1 MTIADSSR
9 TSSSNNEQHPMMR
22 LSWQVAGRTAA
33 QPPTEIDR
41 RPTEGCRLLVQVDP
55 TEIADTGLLRAWLD
69 VAGTEHELL
78 AEQHVDIQRIRAHG
92 WTHIE
97 IQGRDLATI
106 SLSLHDG
113 VLRYLRSDLPERA
126 GLPGGSY
133 AAATY
138 EERLETPEDPGSV

>member
-78 AEQHVDIQRIRAHG
+78 AEQHSPAR
-92 WTHIE
+92 
-97 IQGRDLATI
+97 RDVVRP
-106 SLSLHDG
+106 SL
-113 VLRYLRSDLPERA
+113 
-126 GLPGGSY
+126 
-133 AAATY
+133 
-138 EERLETPEDPGSV
+138 RLKR

>member
-1 MTIADSSR
+1 
-9 TSSSNNEQHPMMR
+9 MMR
-22 LSWQVAGRTAA
+22 LSWQVAGRTAG
-33 QPPTEIDR
+33 QPATEIDR
-41 RPTEGCRLLVQVDP
+41 RPAEACRLLVQVEP
-55 TEIADTGLLRAWLD
+55 AEIADTGLLRAWLD
-69 VAGTEHELL
+69 VAGTDHEIL
-78 AEQHVDIQRIRAHG
+78 AEQHVDIQRIRSHG

-133 AAATY
+133 AAAIY
-138 EERLETPEDPGSV
+138 EEGLQEPEEPESA

>member
-9 TSSSNNEQHPMMR
+9 TTTSNNDPQPTMR
-22 LSWQVAGRTAA
+22 LSWQVAGRTSED
-33 QPPTEIDR
+33 PPTETDR
-41 RPTEGCRLLVQVDP
+41 RPTTDCRLFVQIEP
-55 TEIADTGLLRAWLD
+55 GEIADTGLLRAWLE
-69 VAGTEHELL
+69 VAGNDHEVITER
-78 AEQHVDIQRIRAHG
+78 HVDIQRAQAHG

-97 IQGRDLATI
+97 LQGKDLHAL

-113 VLRYLRSDLPERA
+113 VLRYLRTDLPERA

-138 EERLETPEDPGSV
+138 EERLKSPETPETP

>member
-9 TSSSNNEQHPMMR
+9 TSTSNNEQHPMLR
-22 LSWQVAGRTAA
+22 LSWQVAGRTSEN
-33 QPPTEIDR
+33 PPTETDR
-41 RPTEGCRLLVQVDP
+41 RPTTDCRLFVQIEP
-55 TEIADTGLLRAWLD
+55 GEIADTGLLRAWLE
-69 VAGTEHELL
+69 VAGTDHEVI
-78 AEQHVDIQRIRAHG
+78 AEQHVDIQRAQAHG

-97 IQGRDLATI
+97 LQGKNLGPL

-113 VLRYLRSDLPERA
+113 VLRYLRTDLPEQA

-138 EERLETPEDPGSV
+138 EERLESSEDPETP

>member
-9 TSSSNNEQHPMMR
+9 TSTSNNDQYPVMR
-22 LSWQVAGRTAA
+22 LCWQVAGRTCDN
-33 QPPTEIDR
+33 PSTDVDR
-41 RPTEGCRLLVQVDP
+41 RPNTDCRLFVQVQP
-55 TEIADTGLLRAWLD
+55 ANIVDTGLLRAWLEVSGSD
-69 VAGTEHELL
+69 HEIVS
-78 AEQHVDIQRIRAHG
+78 EQHVDIQRAQAHG

-97 IQGRDLATI
+97 VQGKGLDTI

-113 VLRYLRSDLPERA
+113 VLRYLRTDLPERA

-138 EERLETPEDPGSV
+138 EERLETPEDPETA